1 MDLMD
6 RLSLFSTLDQ
16 VAVALL
22 LLGWQGMGF
31 WIENSGGRHPSVSWL
46 MADYRRAWMQTML
59 DRDPRIFDS
68 QILAMLRQGTT
79 FFASATMIAMGGCMA
94 LLGNTDKLITLADD
108 LTFDRTPE
116 IVWEIKI
123 ILLLGFL
130 ASAFF
135 KFVWSNRLFAYCAV
149 VMGTVPN
156 DRNAPGGARRAAQA
170 GELNITAARS
180 FNRGLRAI
188 YFALAAA
195 AWLIGAEAL
204 IVGSVIVTVIVGR
217 REFASQSRRILLS
230 NMPELSEDARRT
242 GT

>member
-156 DRNAPGGARRAAQA
+156 DRDAPGGAPPTHRADVPRDAPLSA
-170 GELNITAARS
+170 G
-180 FNRGLRAI
+180 G
-188 YFALAAA
+188 
-195 AWLIGAEAL
+195 
-204 IVGSVIVTVIVGR
+204 
-217 REFASQSRRILLS
+217 
-230 NMPELSEDARRT
+230 D
-242 GT
+242 

>member
-156 DRNAPGGARRAAQA
+156 DRDAPGGARQA